1 MSDNS
6 KENST
11 SAVVSNLSTSDEVI
25 LSQVGSCGLIT
36 LNRPQALNALTL
48 NMVREIAPVLDQWA
62 VDDTVSHVLI
72 EGAGEKGF
80 CAGGDIRALHDWGRS
95 GAVETVGFYRE
106 EYVLNTRIKRFPKP
120 YIALM
125 DGVTMGGGVGLSVHG
140 SHRIVTDR
148 TVFAMPETGI
158 GLLPDV
164 GGTYF
169 LPRLKGEIGT
179 YMVLT
184 GARLKAYD
192 CLYAGIATHYVAD
205 EQLPSLRQNLLE
217 TSDPDAVLE
226 ALAHA
231 EFAAPIAGLQHDI
244 DRLFW
249 GDNLADILSDLE
261 ADGSEWAAK
270 TLAIIIQKFPVSCGV
285 AVRQMRD
292 GARAEFEE
300 CMRIEMRAVTRMMS
314 RNDFYEGVR
323 AVIIDKDMKPQW
335 SPSAFA
341 DVDATLLDEIFNTLG
356 NDELELG
363 V

>member
-1 MSDNS
+1 M
-6 KENST
+6 
-11 SAVVSNLSTSDEVI
+11 SNLSSSDEVI
-25 LSQVGSCGLIT
+25 LTQIGSCGLIT
-36 LNRPQALNALTL
+36 LNRPEALNALTL
-48 NMVREIAPVLDQWA
+48 TMVRQIAPVLDQWER
-62 VDDTVSHVLI
+62 DDRVSHVLI
-72 EGAGEKGF
+72 EGAGDKGF
-80 CAGGDIRALHDWGRS
+80 CAGGDIRALHDWGRA
-95 GAVETVGFYRE
+95 GAAEATGFYRE
-106 EYVLNTRIKRFPKP
+106 EYVLNTRIKRFSKP

-169 LPRLKGEIGT
+169 LPRLKGEVGT

-192 CLYAGIATHYVAD
+192 CLYAGVATHYVSEDAVSD
-205 EQLPSLRQNLLE
+205 LRQNLLK
-217 TSDPDAVLE
+217 TSDPEAVLK
-226 ALAHA
+226 ALSQPDL
-231 EFAAPIAGLQHDI
+231 EAPIAPLQADI
-244 DRLFW
+244 DRLFC
-249 GDNLADILSDLE
+249 GETLKDILSALE
-261 ADGSEWAAK
+261 ADPSEWAAK
-270 TLAIIIQKFPVSCGV
+270 TLATILQKSPVSCGV

-292 GARAEFEE
+292 GAKQEFEE

-323 AVIIDKDMKPQW
+323 AVLIDKDMKPQW

-341 DVDATLLDEIFNTLG
+341 DVSAELLDTIFATLGD
-356 NDELELG
+356 DELKL
-363 V
+363 